1 MPAEDLAAA
10 RARQVRAELG
20 LGEGPVP
27 EIISTLERL
36 GLAVYV
42 RALGDDGPDGAY
54 LPRPRIK
61 VVLLN
66 GDKYLARLRFTAAHE
81 LGHHSFS
88 DGAQLDQDVTQIGT
102 AIEQRAN
109 AFAASFLMPEGG
121 ILARTSGDIRP
132 DDIVRLALEFG
143 VSYESLVHRLQKLR
157 RINSQQKAALLRDR
171 AAVLTPEFRQRRLV
185 VREQLPSDFLER
197 ALNAYDDTKVSFAR
211 LIELLRLEPDQ
222 IDEFRTRLRDAALLH
237 EEDDPAVHL
246 DVPPPAPPEPRTRA
260 RTRSARA

>member
-1 MPAEDLAAA
+1 MPPEDLAAA

-36 GLAVYV
+36 DLSVYV
-42 RALGDDGPDGAY
+42 HALGDDGPDGAY

-81 LGHHSFS
+81 LGHHSFG
-88 DGAQLDQDVTQIGT
+88 DGAQLDQDVTRVGS
-102 AIEQRAN
+102 AVEQRAN

-121 ILARTSGDIRP
+121 ILARTAGDIRP
-132 DDIVRLALEFG
+132 EDVVRLALEFG
-143 VSYESLVHRLQKLR
+143 VSYESLAHRLQKLR
-157 RINSQQKAALLRDR
+157 RIGGHQKTALLRDR

-185 VREQLPSDFLER
+185 VREQLPSDFLAR
-197 ALNAYDDTKVSFAR
+197 ALNAYDDTKVSFGR

-222 IDEFRTRLRDAALLH
+222 VDDFRTRLRAATLLH
-237 EEDDPAVHL
+237 EEDDPDAHV
-246 DVPPPAPPEPRTRA
+246 DVPPPAPPEAPAGA
-260 RTRSARA
+260 RTQAC